1 MARAD
6 NPPRKILTGWLAYY
20 GMKTGLPSAVTNS
33 DLISDISPF
42 WYTLKDENTIT
53 DLYTPANPSVPISV
67 PIATLQSMNFTIIP
81 TLTDGTNKGVLA
93 GLISNQTSRAN
104 LVKTITNL
112 VTTNQYNGIDLDF
125 ENFAFVDGNTTWPT
139 TQPLWVQFISEL
151 STALHNQ
158 GKILS
163 VTTRATSSRI

>member
-67 PIATLQSMNFTIIP
+67 
-81 TLTDGTNKGVLA
+81 
-93 GLISNQTSRAN
+93 
-104 LVKTITNL
+104 
-112 VTTNQYNGIDLDF
+112 
-125 ENFAFVDGNTTWPT
+125 
-139 TQPLWVQFISEL
+139 
-151 STALHNQ
+151 
-158 GKILS
+158 
-163 VTTRATSSRI
+163 